1 MSVDGCEGE
10 NDMRLFTLANV
21 QNIVLYLFPSLIFLI
36 LFGLGLG
43 YAHFGGVRGEDWK
56 KVRYNIYAGEIEERR
71 SPWPVVL
78 LLIIFGT
85 ILWGLLYTWGIGRF
99 VVRI

>member
-1 MSVDGCEGE
+1 MSAEGSAGE
-10 NDMRLFTLANV
+10 NKIRLFTILNY

-36 LFGLGLG
+36 LLGLGIG
-43 YAHFGGVRGEDWK
+43 YAHFGGVGGEDWK

-85 ILWGLLYTWGIGRF
+85 ILWGIFYTWGIGYF